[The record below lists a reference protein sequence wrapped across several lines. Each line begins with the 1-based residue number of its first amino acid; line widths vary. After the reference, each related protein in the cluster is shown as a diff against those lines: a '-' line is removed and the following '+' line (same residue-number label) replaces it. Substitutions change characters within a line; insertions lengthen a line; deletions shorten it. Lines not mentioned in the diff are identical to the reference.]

1 MERNLRNVLHIL
13 SNLKHEGGEEIL
25 FDEGC
30 KLMGNRE
37 IQKMCKIFVNSFSTP
52 PIKM

>member
-30 KLMGNRE
+30 KLKGIHLANIWE
-37 IQKMCKIFVNSFSTP
+37 IEKYKKYVKFL
-52 PIKM
+52 